1 MEKFRVGQIGL
12 GGRGTG
18 HLSGIFC
25 ERDDVVVT
33 YVCDV
38 YEDRCAA
45 AVKMVEE
52 RNGNTPK
59 STTNYKEVCESPDV
73 DVVIVTSAWEN
84 HIPACV
90 YAMEC
95 GKQVATEVGGAYS
108 IDDCWKL
115 VDTYEK
121 TGIHCMMLENCC
133 YDRNEMMVMKMV
145 REGLFG
151 KIVHCEGGY
160 QHDLRGE
167 VSHGAENRHY
177 RLRNYQNR
185 NCENY
190 PTHELGP
197 IAKLLH
203 INNGNRMVSL
213 TSTAS
218 VQKGLHDYIRRSDE
232 VKKDLLDRTFAQ
244 GDIITTVIKCA
255 GGETIT
261 LQLDTTLPRPY
272 CRGFTIRGTRG
283 MFEEANKSIFLDI
296 PEHLDKHFDWHSEWG
311 NADKYFEKYEHP
323 VWKKYIKDGV
333 VGGHDGIDWLV
344 YGAFID
350 FIENDTYPPIDVYDM
365 AAWMAITPLSE
376 ESIARGSAPV
386 FMPDFTNGKWIERS
400 ENVNPEYALD

>member
-1 MEKFRVGQIGL
+1 MKLKIGMVGF

-18 HLSGIFC
+18 VLKDIILPRKNV
-25 ERDDVVVT
+25 EVT
-33 YVCDV
+33 AVCDLYPERLNNACDLVTKSRGIAPAV
-38 YEDRCAA
+38 YSD
-45 AVKMVEE
+45 
-52 RNGNTPK
+52 
-59 STTNYKEVCESPDV
+59 YKELIADENVNAI
-73 DVVIVTSAWEN
+73 IVTTYWES
-84 HIPACV
+84 HIDIAV
-90 YAMEC
+90 AAMKA
-95 GKQVATEVGGAYS
+95 GKPVGVEVGGAYS
-108 IDDCWKL
+108 LDDCWRL
-115 VDTYEK
+115 IHTYEE
-121 TGIHCMMLENCC
+121 TGTPCMLLENCC
-133 YDRNEMMVMKMV
+133 YGRYEMLVTNMV
-145 REGLFG
+145 RQGLFG
-151 KIVHCEGGY
+151 DIVHCAGGY
-160 QHDLRGE
+160 MHDLRDE
-167 VSHGAENRHY
+167 VSLGRERKHY
-177 RLRNYQNR
+177 RLRNYLNR

-244 GDIITTVIKCA
+244 GDIITTVIKCT